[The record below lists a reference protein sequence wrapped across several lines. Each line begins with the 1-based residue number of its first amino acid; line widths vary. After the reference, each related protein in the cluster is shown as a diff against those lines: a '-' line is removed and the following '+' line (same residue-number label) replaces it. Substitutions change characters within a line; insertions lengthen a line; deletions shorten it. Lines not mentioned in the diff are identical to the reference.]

1 MSKHTP
7 GPWAV
12 SEFKKIVSY
21 NSAVMAG
28 GVGHYEHVATIESQP
43 ETEIEDA
50 NAALI
55 ATAPQLLE
63 LLESILKTGYVTES
77 SQRLANDVIARA
89 RGD

>member
-1 MSKHTP
+1 MANHTP
-7 GPWAV
+7 GTWYV
-12 SEFKKIVSY
+12 SEFKKIVS
-21 NSAVMAG
+21 NNPKVTR
-28 GVGHYEHVATIESQP
+28 GVGYYAHVATIEKQP

-63 LLESILKTGYVTES
+63 LLEAILKTGYVTES

-89 RGD
+89 KGL

>member
-7 GPWAV
+7 GNWSV
-12 SEFKKIVSY
+12 VDFKKIVS
-21 NSAVMAG
+21 NSPKVTR
-28 GVGHYEHVATIESQP
+28 GVGNYAHVATIESQP
-43 ETEIEDA
+43 ETAIEDA

-89 RGD
+89 RGV